1 VDHRGNLVDPP
12 LFAPVRIDLNS
23 APPRPAMY
31 FDHFR
36 LCKRFSESA
45 DSVLQHC
52 FRSRYF
58 ADRAGCLLNE
68 IILSSFNIG
77 DVEAVTEQEVGFDS
91 VQGRGVH
98 PGSSFQFAGPARGKL
113 VLDPLRVGLGPAQ
126 LVLPGAH
133 QAGCILLSLL
143 PQSQDRF

>member
-1 VDHRGNLVDPP
+1 VDHRGHLVDPP
-12 LFAPVRIDLNS
+12 LFAPVRIDLYS
-23 APPRPAMY
+23 ALPRPAMY

-36 LCKRFSESA
+36 LCKRFFESA
-45 DSVLQHC
+45 DSLLQHC

-58 ADRAGCLLNE
+58 ADRAGCLLNK

-77 DVEAVTEQEVGFDS
+77 DMEAVTEQEVGFDS
-91 VQGRGVH
+91 DQGRGVH
-98 PGSSFQFAGPARGKL
+98 PGSSVEFARPARRKL
-113 VLDPLRVGLGPAQ
+113 VLDPLRVGLGPVQ

-133 QAGCILLSLL
+133 QAGRILLSLF